1 MGFGCPDCPF
11 SCIAKMDMGQEE
23 LVPFL
28 PGFSDEILV
37 VRTDFIVQFLEIHL
51 MSAACESLHDVSVQC
66 DTVSVASHLEGGI

>member
-1 MGFGCPDCPF
+1 MGFGCPDLPF
-11 SCIAKMDMGQEE
+11 SCIVKMDMGQEE

-51 MSAACESLHDVSVQC
+51 MSTACESLHDVSVRC